1 MDLFNKKVLVV
12 GLGMTGVA
20 TARFLKNMGAVVTV
34 TDMAKEDELGDS
46 VAIIRELGINMEF
59 GSHENNTFENA
70 DLIVLSPGVPH
81 TIPQVQRAIDK
92 GIDVLGEIELAS
104 KFIDQPVI
112 AITGTNGKTTTT
124 TLLGEMLKSSGFNVF
139 VGGNIGSPLIGYVD
153 RGKKAEIII
162 VEVSSFQLDT
172 IEHFKMLIE
181 TKSADEYQ
189 LVSRKELED
198 MVSELDRL
206 NKIIEIRS
214 SPPHELFQ
222 LLIILEKHLNRGD
235 KLKKQGADWNL
246 FAPDGEGLTSAYS
259 IYGLLM
265 NSHFKKLTARKD

>member
-1 MDLFNKKVLVV
+1 M
-12 GLGMTGVA
+12 
-20 TARFLKNMGAVVTV
+20 
-34 TDMAKEDELGDS
+34 S
-46 VAIIRELGINMEF
+46 
-59 GSHENNTFENA
+59 
-70 DLIVLSPGVPH
+70 
-81 TIPQVQRAIDK
+81 QVQ
-92 GIDVLGEIELAS
+92 
-104 KFIDQPVI
+104 
-112 AITGTNGKTTTT
+112 
-124 TLLGEMLKSSGFNVF
+124 
-139 VGGNIGSPLIGYVD
+139 
-153 RGKKAEIII
+153 
-162 VEVSSFQLDT
+162 DT

-181 TKSADEYQ
+181 TKNADEYQ
-189 LVSRKELED
+189 LVSQKELED
-198 MVSELDRL
+198 VTDEIDRL